1 MKKII
6 IIILSITFLFII
18 ASGIITKLVYDRAFP
33 RFDRPDETIHAIL
46 RYQDIEENYPRIS
59 HQFESDEN
67 TLQGYFFPQD
77 SPHGL
82 ILIAHGLGG
91 GADSYLAYTKW
102 FIDHGWAV
110 FSYDATGSYDSEGQS
125 TKGFPQS
132 LIDIKAALNYI
143 QDKEEI
149 KDLDVFLF
157 GHSWGGYAVANALH
171 FFEDIK
177 AVVSVAA
184 PSNANEMIFE
194 QTRKMMG
201 VFAYTQ
207 KPFLNLYQ
215 RLLFSNYAAYDA
227 TDAINNHEAHV
238 MIIHGKN
245 DEVFDY
251 DGSALIAKQ
260 SQITNPNTVFLL
272 RETIQRDGHNNLF
285 RSDEAI
291 LYLEEINNTY
301 RELYQTHNENIPY
314 EIKQSFYETVDRLKL
329 QSLDDELMIE
339 INQFYLNAL
348 TNQ

>member
-6 IIILSITFLFII
+6 IIILSIAFLFVI

-33 RFDRPDETIHAIL
+33 RFDRPDETIHAFL
-46 RYQDIEENYPRIS
+46 RYEDIEENYPRS
-59 HQFESDEN
+59 LHQFESNDHA
-67 TLQGYFFPQD
+67 LQGYLYPKD
-77 SPHGL
+77 EPHGL
-82 ILIAHGLGG
+82 IVIAHGLGG

-102 FIDHGWAV
+102 FMDHGWAV
-110 FSYDATGSYDSEGQS
+110 FSYDATGSFDSEGQS

-132 LIDIKAALNYI
+132 LIDIEAALNYI
-143 QDKEEI
+143 QVIEEI

-194 QTRKMMG
+194 QTKKMMG
-201 VFAYTQ
+201 IFAYTQ

-215 RLLFSNYAAYDA
+215 QLLFSNYATYDA
-227 TDAINNHEAHV
+227 VDAINNHDAHV

-245 DEVFDY
+245 DEVFNY

-260 SQITNPNTVFLL
+260 SQILNPNTVFLL
-272 RETIQRDGHNNLF
+272 REIDQRDGHNNLF
-285 RSDEAI
+285 RSNEAI
-291 LYLEEINNTY
+291 VYIEEINNTY

-314 EIKQSFYETVDRLKL
+314 EIKQVFYETVDRLKL
-329 QSLDDELMIE
+329 QSLDDVLMLE
-339 INQFYLNAL
+339 IHQFYLNAR
-348 TNQ
+348 TSQ